1 MIVYHIT
8 VLLNLVTLVPLM
20 HYHQDAVLNNHRIY
34 QIIIYKKKNSYRANI
49 IFLENKIKAE
59 LLIMLHN
66 INKLLL
72 LKLQIDLNKKE
83 TLII

>member
-20 HYHQDAVLNNHRIY
+20 HYHQDAALNNHLIY
-34 QIIIYKKKNSYRANI
+34 PIIIYKKKNSYKANI
-49 IFLENKIKAE
+49 IFLENKIKAN

-66 INKLLL
+66 TNKIPL
-72 LKLQIDLNKKE
+72 LKLQIDLDKKE